1 MFLTKLSNGLS
12 GFSIAELYPSIKLLD
27 SMMHFTIPLM
37 PPHSQHGLRRKLM
50 EMVVESDRMLDPII
64 EEHISKKTEAT
75 TEDLV
80 DVLLKFQKDELDD
93 DTSRPFS
100 LTRNN
105 IKAIILEMFGAGS
118 YREIEEASLS
128 ELKFLKLVI
137 KEILRLHPPAPLLIL
152 RESIKHC
159 QIQGYN
165 IPPTTRVVVNAWA
178 IATDPKCWIEPDMF
192 KPERFEGSSI
202 EYKGTNFELNPF
214 GARRRM
220 CPGMTLG
227 LANIELLLAILL
239 YHFDWKLPNEINPED
254 LDMNELFGITVR
266 RKSELLVI
274 PIPYTPSSLV

>member
-1 MFLTKLSNGLS
+1 
-12 GFSIAELYPSIKLLD
+12 
-27 SMMHFTIPLM
+27 
-37 PPHSQHGLRRKLM
+37 M

-118 YREIEEASLS
+118 EISFATLEWAMLELLKNLNVMERAQLEVRKVFQGYREIEEASLS
-128 ELKFLKLVI
+128 QLKFLKLVI

-178 IATDPKCWIEPDMF
+178 IATAPKCWIEPDMF